1 VSRSLPALLDPDPC
15 APFPDPSTAL
25 REPDGLL
32 AVGGDLKPQRLLRA
46 YAEGIFPWYSQ
57 GQPLLWWSP
66 DPRAV
71 FATDGVHLSSR
82 FRRQLRR
89 SDWTVVADRAFDQ
102 VVQACAN
109 APGRGGHG
117 TWITEAMLAAYST
130 LHALGHAHS
139 IEVLDPES
147 RLVGGLYGVA
157 VGRMFFGE
165 SMFSGRSGGSK
176 LALAALAQVLHGWG
190 WPLIDAQVENPHLQR
205 MGMQAWPRPRFLAEV
220 RRLAA
225 LPGRV
230 GPWSEAFGRQPP
242 APQPVRRLL
251 LPFRPH
257 GAVEQRVAGK
267 GVGRRFRAH
276 ANVMARLA
284 GRVHVHRRN
293 SCREKPAQIT

>member
-1 VSRSLPALLDPDPC
+1 VSRSLPALLGPDPG

-139 IEVLDPES
+139 IEVLDTES

-165 SMFSGRSGGSK
+165 SMFSGQSGGSK
-176 LALAALAQVLHGWG
+176 LALAALAQALHGWG
-190 WPLIDAQVENPHLQR
+190 WPLIDAQVENAHLQR
-205 MGMQAWPRPRFLAEV
+205 LGMQAWPRPRFLAEV
-220 RRLAA
+220 RRLAT

-230 GPWSEAFGRQPP
+230 GPWHEAFGRQPAARFGTPP
-242 APQPVRRLL
+242 AGSRPWTPV
-251 LPFRPH
+251 
-257 GAVEQRVAGK
+257 
-267 GVGRRFRAH
+267 
-276 ANVMARLA
+276 
-284 GRVHVHRRN
+284 
-293 SCREKPAQIT
+293 